1 MSMDGQQ
8 IDPKLM
14 ALMQGDK
21 GSQGNNPPAAAP
33 MATPQES
40 EGKKQGASAQ
50 VQMAIAILEQT
61 LSSFGSG
68 SEEGEA
74 VLKALTTLGHKFG
87 SQREKGREL
96 IPSEIM
102 NLMSTLPQGA
112 GGGQGGQAAPQPQ
125 PQPGG
130 GMPGM
135 Q

>member
-1 MSMDGQQ
+1 MNEQP

-14 ALMQGDK
+14 ELMQGGQQSK
-21 GSQGNNPPAAAP
+21 GNNPPAAAP
-33 MATPQES
+33 MATPQPE

-50 VQMAIAILEQT
+50 IHMAIAILEQT

-74 VLKALTTLGHKFG
+74 VLKALTTLGHQFG
-87 SQREKGREL
+87 SEREKGREL

-112 GGGQGGQAAPQPQ
+112 GAPPPQAQPKPGMAP
-125 PQPGG
+125 G